1 MIIKTSESWKLKSTV
16 WRSWRP
22 FKTSIRASFS
32 LIDRS
37 ETIERSAG
45 VDSPAGRLIGH
56 ASHWGRRRRRLKGAP
71 WHFRA
76 KPWRRLSGSRFLS
89 WRSSCLSVSSVALF
103 LIRFACWFV
112 RVSVGPSVLSPS
124 VWIFLSETVC
134 LSVYLL
140 AALYVLFIVIII
152 SSLFPGFPSTIG
164 ANEK

>member
-37 ETIERSAG
+37 ETIGRSGGRFTGGSTDRPRLALWTKTTTPKMRPLTLQG
-45 VDSPAGRLIGH
+45 KTMAPAKWLTFSFLALLLFVGEFGCVVLDS
-56 ASHWGRRRRRLKGAP
+56 
-71 WHFRA
+71 
-76 KPWRRLSGSRFLS
+76 
-89 WRSSCLSVSSVALF
+89 
-103 LIRFACWFV
+103 V
-112 RVSVGPSVLSPS
+112 RVLVCLCFCRSVRSPS
-124 VWIFLSETVC
+124 VCIFLSETVY

-140 AALYVLFIVIII
+140 AALYVLFIVIIF